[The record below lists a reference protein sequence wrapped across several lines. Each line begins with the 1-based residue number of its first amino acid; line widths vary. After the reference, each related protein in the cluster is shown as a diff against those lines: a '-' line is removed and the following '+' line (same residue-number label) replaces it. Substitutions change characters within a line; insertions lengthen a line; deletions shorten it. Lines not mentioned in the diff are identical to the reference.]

1 MIIYLKVFVILP
13 KKKKQKKGN
22 QKLKGYQNGL
32 GDYSHWYT
40 WNSNRNIKLQMP

>member
-13 KKKKQKKGN
+13 KKKNKKKGN
-22 QKLKGYQNGL
+22 QKLKRYHNGL

-40 WNSNRNIKLQMP
+40 